1 MRFAVKLS
9 AAGALMSL
17 LAACGTMDGDT
28 IAGMENKGDAFAKSL
43 QAGYVALG
51 KSEVAEVDYMNGDRY
66 YDKAIA
72 AASGSPVLPTALSAR
87 SIPEANVGEL
97 TAARQRLMTAL
108 DASARTKIPSA
119 AARAQTMFDCWM
131 EEQEENHQPNDISAC
146 KAGFEAAMKAVDEAM
161 KPKMMAKPKPKPAPP
176 PKAVVDGLYIVFFDF
191 DDDRPLGTSGKVIL
205 KAISDYKLD
214 KPKNVRVTG
223 HTDLAGSEEYN
234 YALSVR
240 RAENIRAMLA
250 DGGIPANVIVTNAAG
265 ETRPLRPT
273 ADGVREARNRRV
285 EIEFE

>member
-1 MRFAVKLS
+1 
-9 AAGALMSL
+9 MSL

-28 IAGMENKGDAFAKSL
+28 IAGMENKGDSFAKSL

-51 KSEVAEVDYMNGDRY
+51 KSEVAEYDWQDGDYFFN
-66 YDKAIA
+66 KAIA
-72 AASGSPVLPTALSAR
+72 AASGSPVLPTAMSER
-87 SIPEANVGEL
+87 KIPESHVGTL

-108 DASARTKIPSA
+108 DATARMKIPSA

-131 EEQEENHQPNDISAC
+131 QEQEENHQPKDIAAC
-146 KAGFEAAMKAVDEAM
+146 RAAFEAAMKAVDEAM

-176 PKAVVDGLYIVFFDF
+176 PKPVVDGLYLVFFDF
-191 DDDRPLGTSGKVIL
+191 DDARPAATSGKAIL

-223 HTDLAGSEEYN
+223 HTDLAGSDEYN

-240 RAENIRAMLA
+240 RAETIRAMLA

-265 ETRPLRPT
+265 ESRPLRPT